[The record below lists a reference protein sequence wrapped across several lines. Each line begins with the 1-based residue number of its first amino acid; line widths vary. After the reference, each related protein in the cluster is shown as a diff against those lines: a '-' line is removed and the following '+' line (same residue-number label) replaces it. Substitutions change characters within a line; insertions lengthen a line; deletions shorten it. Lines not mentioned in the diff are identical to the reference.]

1 MVSVLVSEHV
11 REKHSDEFFFSFGH
25 LRISGGFLLLHKK
38 GAFGVLC
45 SLNKG
50 VLLIL
55 SRTGK
60 INFQTDRAI
69 LYLLN
74 LQEFQ
79 AILRTN
85 KKYYGRKVLP
95 VTALKENTT
104 IQKNRL
110 I

>member
-1 MVSVLVSEHV
+1 MN
-11 REKHSDEFFFSFGH
+11 FFFSFGH

-38 GAFGVLC
+38 GAIGVLC

-85 KKYYGRKVLP
+85 KRYYGRKVLP
-95 VTALKENTT
+95 VIALKENTI

>member
-1 MVSVLVSEHV
+1 M
-11 REKHSDEFFFSFGH
+11 
-25 LRISGGFLLLHKK
+25 
-38 GAFGVLC
+38 
-45 SLNKG
+45 
-50 VLLIL
+50 
-55 SRTGK
+55 
-60 INFQTDRAI
+60 NFQTDRAI

-95 VTALKENTT
+95 VIALKENTI